1 MSARVLLVGSGGRE
15 HAVAWKLAQSPQV
28 GEIFVAP
35 GNAGTAAFAHN
46 LDIRPTDI
54 DGLVAAAKANRVDFY
69 LATMDDPQPLG
80 LVDRLQAEGVLC
92 YGPTAAAARVEASK
106 AWAKAF
112 MERHGIPTA
121 RGRSF
126 SSYEEAAAWVETLP
140 EQRLWVKASG
150 LAAGKGAVGAANR
163 REALNILRSMLV
175 ERAFGDAGTTVVVEE
190 ELRGFETS
198 AHAFC
203 DGTRAVLWPFAT
215 DYKRAFDGAQGPN
228 TGGMGAYAPT
238 RGMDAGLTA
247 LVQERVIDP
256 VLRGMREEGHPFA
269 GTLFPG
275 LMVGDGQVWVIEY
288 NARSGDP
295 ETQVHMLRLESDL
308 YEVSHAAAEGRLD
321 SVEVR
326 WSDEVAV
333 CVVLVPGGYPG
344 KYETGKVIEGL
355 DRVDPGVQVFH
366 GGTRLADGKVVTS
379 GGRALTVAA
388 RATTVREARELVYDN
403 VRRIRFEG
411 MHYRTDIAL
420 EAVEAGAERP
430 S

>member
-15 HAVAWKLAQSPQV
+15 HAVAWKLSQSPEV

-35 GNAGTAAFAHN
+35 GNAGTARLARN

-54 DGLVAAAKANRVDFY
+54 DGLVRAAKDLRVDFY

-92 YGPTAAAARVEASK
+92 YGPVADAARIEASK

-126 SSYEEAAAWVETLP
+126 SSFDEAAAWVESLP

-163 REALNILRSMLV
+163 EEAIAILRSMLID
-175 ERAFGDAGTTVVVEE
+175 RAFGEAGSTVVVEE
-190 ELRGFETS
+190 ELSGFETS

-203 DGTRAVLWPFAT
+203 DGKTGVLWPFAT
-215 DYKRAFDGAQGPN
+215 DYKRALDGAQGLN

-238 RGMDAGLTA
+238 RGIDERLAGIIH
-247 LVQERVIDP
+247 ERVIAP
-256 VLRGMREEGHPFA
+256 VLRGMAAEGHPFV

-275 LMVGDGQVWVIEY
+275 LMVRDGDVRVIEY

-295 ETQVHMLRLESDL
+295 ETQVVLPRLRGDFGELC
-308 YEVSHAAAEGRLD
+308 YRAATKQALPP
-321 SVEVR
+321 VEVK
-326 WSDEVAV
+326 ECA
-333 CVVLVPGGYPG
+333 CVGVVISAPGYPG
-344 KYETGKVIEGL
+344 TYEQGIPLPPLDLGEGL
-355 DRVDPGVQVFH
+355 LVFH
-366 GGTRLADGKVVTS
+366 AGTRYENGRLVSS
-379 GGRALTVAA
+379 GGRVLTIVCCDSRRDVAVS
-388 RATTVREARELVYDN
+388 RLYSVLEKTFGPPWHF
-403 VRRIRFEG
+403 RR
-411 MHYRTDIAL
+411 DIGL
-420 EAVEAGAERP
+420 
-430 S
+430 

>member
-15 HAVAWKLAQSPQV
+15 HAVAWKLSQSPQV

-35 GNAGTAAFAHN
+35 GNAGTAGLARN

-54 DGLVAAAKANRVDFY
+54 DGLVRAAKEHRIDFY

-92 YGPTAAAARVEASK
+92 YGPSAAAARIEASK

-126 SSYEEAAAWVETLP
+126 SSFDDAAAWVASLP

-163 REALNILRSMLV
+163 EEAIGILRSMLI
-175 ERAFGDAGTTVVVEE
+175 ERAFGDAGSTVVVEE
-190 ELRGFETS
+190 ELSGFETS

-203 DGTRAVLWPFAT
+203 DGTTAVLWPFAT
-215 DYKRAFDGAQGPN
+215 DYKRALDGAQGLN

-238 RGMDAGLTA
+238 KGIDAGLA
-247 LVQERVIDP
+247 EVIKERVIDP
-256 VLRGMREEGHPFA
+256 VLRGMAAEGHPFV

-275 LMVGDGQVWVIEY
+275 LMVRDGDVKVIEY

-308 YEVSHAAAEGRLD
+308 YEVTRAAAEGRLAEVD
-321 SVEVR
+321 VR
-326 WSDEVAV
+326 WSAEPAV

-355 DRVDPGVQVFH
+355 DHVDPDVFVFH
-366 GGTRLADGKVVTS
+366 GGTRVVDGRVVTS

-388 RATTVREARELVYDN
+388 RGRSIREARERVYDN
-403 VRRIRFEG
+403 VRRIHFEG

-420 EAVEAGAERP
+420 EAVAER
-430 S
+430 

>member
-15 HAVAWKLAQSPQV
+15 HAVAWKLSQSPEV

-35 GNAGTAAFAHN
+35 GNAGTARLARN

-54 DGLVAAAKANRVDFY
+54 DGLVRAAKDLRVDFY

-92 YGPTAAAARVEASK
+92 YGPVADAARIEASK

-126 SSYEEAAAWVETLP
+126 NSFDEAAAWVESLP

-163 REALNILRSMLV
+163 EEAIAILRSMLID
-175 ERAFGDAGTTVVVEE
+175 RAFGEAGSTVVVEE
-190 ELRGFETS
+190 ELSGFETS

-203 DGTRAVLWPFAT
+203 DGKTAVLWPFAT
-215 DYKRAFDGAQGPN
+215 DYKRALDGAQGLN

-238 RGMDAGLTA
+238 RGIDERLAGIIH
-247 LVQERVIDP
+247 ERVIAP
-256 VLRGMREEGHPFA
+256 VLRGMAAEGHPFV

-275 LMVGDGQVWVIEY
+275 LMVRDGDVRVIEY

-295 ETQVHMLRLESDL
+295 ETQVHMLRLKSDL
-308 YEVSHAAAEGRLD
+308 FAVTKAAAEGRLHEVA
-321 SVEVR
+321 VE
-326 WSDEVAV
+326 WADEPAV

-344 KYETGKVIEGL
+344 RYETGHPIEGL
-355 DRVDPGVQVFH
+355 DRVDPDVFVFH
-366 GGTRLADGKVVTS
+366 GGTKLIDGNVVTS

-388 RATTVREARELVYDN
+388 RGRTIREARERVYDN
-403 VRRIRFEG
+403 VRRIHFKD

-420 EAVEAGAERP
+420 EAVGGE
-430 S
+430 

>member
-15 HAVAWKLAQSPQV
+15 HAVAWKLSQSPEV

-35 GNAGTAAFAHN
+35 GNAGTARLARN

-54 DGLVAAAKANRVDFY
+54 DGLVRAAKDLRVDFY

-92 YGPTAAAARVEASK
+92 YGPVADAARIEASK

-126 SSYEEAAAWVETLP
+126 SSFDEAAAWVESLP

-163 REALNILRSMLV
+163 EEAIAILRSMLID
-175 ERAFGDAGTTVVVEE
+175 RAFGEAGSTVVVEE
-190 ELRGFETS
+190 ELSGFETS

-203 DGTRAVLWPFAT
+203 DGKTAVLWPFAT
-215 DYKRAFDGAQGPN
+215 DYKRALDGAQGLN

-238 RGMDAGLTA
+238 RGIDERLAGIIH
-247 LVQERVIDP
+247 ERVIAP
-256 VLRGMREEGHPFA
+256 VLRGMAAEGHPFV

-275 LMVGDGQVWVIEY
+275 LMVRDGDVRVIEY

-295 ETQVHMLRLESDL
+295 ETQVHMLRLKSDL
-308 YEVSHAAAEGRLD
+308 FAVTTAAAEGRLHEVA
-321 SVEVR
+321 VE
-326 WSDEVAV
+326 WADEPAV

-344 KYETGKVIEGL
+344 RYETGHPIEGL
-355 DRVDPGVQVFH
+355 DRVDPDVFVFH
-366 GGTRLADGKVVTS
+366 GGTKLVDGNVVTS

-388 RATTVREARELVYDN
+388 RGRTIREARERVYDN
-403 VRRIRFEG
+403 VRRIHFKD
-411 MHYRTDIAL
+411 MHYRTDIA
-420 EAVEAGAERP
+420 G
-430 S
+430 

>member
-1 MSARVLLVGSGGRE
+1 MSARILLVGSGGRE
-15 HAVAWKLAQSPQV
+15 HAVAWKLSQSPQV

-35 GNAGTAAFAHN
+35 GNAGTASLARN

-54 DGLVAAAKANRVDFY
+54 DSLVRAAKEHRIDFY

-92 YGPTAAAARVEASK
+92 YGPSAAAARIEASK

-126 SSYEEAAAWVETLP
+126 SSFEEAAAWVESLP

-163 REALNILRSMLV
+163 EEAISILRSMLI
-175 ERAFGDAGTTVVVEE
+175 ERAFGDAGSTVVVEE
-190 ELRGFETS
+190 ELSGFETS

-203 DGTRAVLWPFAT
+203 DGTTAVLWPFAT
-215 DYKRAFDGAQGPN
+215 DYKRALDGAQGLN

-238 RGMDAGLTA
+238 KGVDERLAA
-247 LVQERVIDP
+247 VIRERVIDP
-256 VLRGMREEGHPFA
+256 VLRGMAAEGHPFV

-275 LMVGDGQVWVIEY
+275 LMVRDGDVNVIEY

-308 YEVSHAAAEGRLD
+308 YAVARAAAEGRLGE
-321 SVEVR
+321 VEVR
-326 WSDEVAV
+326 WAAEPAV

-344 KYETGKVIEGL
+344 KYETGHPVEGL
-355 DRVDPGVQVFH
+355 DRVDPDVFVFH
-366 GGTRLADGKVVTS
+366 GGTKLVDGRVVTS

-388 RATTVREARELVYDN
+388 RGATVREAREKVYDN
-403 VRRIRFEG
+403 VRRIHFKD

-420 EAVEAGAERP
+420 EAAAGG
-430 S
+430 

>member
-15 HAVAWKLAQSPQV
+15 HAVAWKLSQSPHV
-28 GEIFVAP
+28 GEILVAP
-35 GNAGTAAFAHN
+35 GNAGTAQVARN

-54 DGLVAAAKANRVDFY
+54 DGLVRAAKEHRVDFY

-80 LVDRLQAEGVLC
+80 LVDRLSAEGVLC
-92 YGPTAAAARVEASK
+92 YGPVAAAARIEASK

-126 SSYEEAAAWVETLP
+126 DRYEEAAAWVESLP

-163 REALNILRSMLV
+163 AEALAILRSMLI
-175 ERAFGDAGTTVVVEE
+175 ERAFGDAGSTVVVEE
-190 ELRGFETS
+190 ELTGFEAS

-203 DGTRAVLWPFAT
+203 DGRTAVLWPFAT
-215 DYKRAFDGAQGPN
+215 DYKRALDGAQGPN

-238 RGMDAGLTA
+238 RGMD
-247 LVQERVIDP
+247 ERLADVVEKRAIAP
-256 VLRGMREEGHPFA
+256 VLRGMAAEGHPFV

-275 LMVGDGQVWVIEY
+275 LMVRDGEVKVIEY

-308 YEVSHAAAEGRLD
+308 YEVTRAAAEGRLHE
-321 SVEVR
+321 VEVR
-326 WSDEVAV
+326 WASEPAV

-344 KYETGKVIEGL
+344 KYETGQAIEGL
-355 DRVDPGVQVFH
+355 ERVDPEVLVFH
-366 GGTRLADGKVVTS
+366 GGTKLVDGKVVTS
-379 GGRALTVAA
+379 GGRSLTVAA
-388 RATTVREARELVYDN
+388 RGATVREARERVYDN
-403 VRRIRFEG
+403 VRRIRFEH

-420 EAVEAGAERP
+420 EAVEEA
-430 S
+430 

>member
-1 MSARVLLVGSGGRE
+1 MSATVLLVGSGGRE
-15 HAVAWKLAQSPQV
+15 HAVAWKLSQSPHV
-28 GEIFVAP
+28 GEILVAP
-35 GNAGTAAFAHN
+35 GNAGTAQVARN

-54 DGLVAAAKANRVDFY
+54 DGLVRAAKEHRVDFY

-80 LVDRLQAEGVLC
+80 LVDRLSAEGVLC
-92 YGPTAAAARVEASK
+92 YGPVAAAARIEASK

-121 RGRSF
+121 QGRSF
-126 SSYEEAAAWVETLP
+126 NSYEEAAAWVESLP

-150 LAAGKGAVGAANR
+150 LAAGKGAVGAATR
-163 REALNILRSMLV
+163 AEALAILRSMLI
-175 ERAFGDAGTTVVVEE
+175 ERAFGDAGSTVVVEE
-190 ELRGFETS
+190 ELTGFETS

-203 DGTRAVLWPFAT
+203 DGRTAVLWPFAT
-215 DYKRAFDGAQGPN
+215 DYKRALDGAQGPN

-238 RGMDAGLTA
+238 RGMDERLAH
-247 LVQERVIDP
+247 VVERRVIAP
-256 VLRGMREEGHPFA
+256 VLRGMAAEGHPFV

-275 LMVGDGQVWVIEY
+275 LMVRDGEVKVIEY

-308 YEVSHAAAEGRLD
+308 YEVTRAAAEGRLD
-321 SVEVR
+321 EVEVR
-326 WSDEVAV
+326 WASEPAV

-344 KYETGKVIEGL
+344 KYEIGQAIEGL
-355 DRVDPGVQVFH
+355 ERIDPKVLVFH
-366 GGTRLADGKVVTS
+366 GGTKLVDGKVVTA

-388 RATTVREARELVYDN
+388 RGATIREARERVYDN
-403 VRRIRFEG
+403 VRRIRFEH

-420 EAVEAGAERP
+420 EAVKEA
-430 S
+430 

>member
-15 HAVAWKLAQSPQV
+15 HAVAWKLSQSPAV
-28 GEIFVAP
+28 GEIFIAP
-35 GNAGTAAFAHN
+35 GNAGTAQVGRN
-46 LDIRPTDI
+46 LDLRPTDI
-54 DGLVAAAKANRVDFY
+54 EGIVRAARDLRVDFY

-80 LVDRLQAEGVLC
+80 LVDRLQEAGVLC
-92 YGPTAAAARVEASK
+92 YGPTAAAARIEASK
-106 AWAKAF
+106 AWAKGF

-121 RGRSF
+121 RGRAF
-126 SSYEEAAAWVETLP
+126 SNFDEAAAWVAELP

-163 REALNILRSMLV
+163 EEAIEIVRSMLID
-175 ERAFGDAGTTVVVEE
+175 RAFGEAGTTVVIEE
-190 ELRGFETS
+190 ELSGFETS

-203 DGTRAVLWPFAT
+203 DGKTGVLWPFAT
-215 DYKRAFDGAQGPN
+215 DYKRALDGAQGLN

-238 RGMDAGLTA
+238 RGIDERLAATIAARVVSPALAGMA
-247 LVQERVIDP
+247 A
-256 VLRGMREEGHPFA
+256 EGHPFV

-275 LMVGDGQVWVIEY
+275 LMVRGEDVYVIEF

-308 YEVSHAAAEGRLD
+308 YEVARAAAEGRLAEVD
-321 SVEVR
+321 VR
-326 WSDEVAV
+326 WSAEPAV

-355 DRVDPGVQVFH
+355 DHVDPAVFVFH
-366 GGTRLADGKVVTS
+366 GGTRLVDGRVVTS

-388 RATTVREARELVYDN
+388 RGRSIREARERVYDN
-403 VRRIRFEG
+403 VRRIHFEG

-420 EAVEAGAERP
+420 EAVAER
-430 S
+430 